1 MMMMKSVTADGSS
14 GNFNEWVRKMDGAAG
29 REGGGGNTDKLQQ
42 GKNYMFL
49 ITNNKKQTL

>member
-1 MMMMKSVTADGSS
+1 MMMMKLVTADGSS